1 MEQADIRELEQG
13 HEREGHTSQHSE
25 YAHNPCQG
33 QVLHLITGIQEQHGG
48 HHQVDG
54 SNDDEGNKNINQMWI
69 NVRCY
74 NIEDVPVQ
82 IWIFVGVA
90 IVLVIYITIRIRMSH
105 YREKK

>member
-54 SNDDEGNKNINQMWI
+54 GNDDEGNKNIGLHTGQ
-69 NVRCY
+69 RY
-74 NIEDVPVQ
+74 
-82 IWIFVGVA
+82 
-90 IVLVIYITIRIRMSH
+90 
-105 YREKK
+105 KKTAQLQKSMDKKLILIAVDATFRKAPSFAAGDGCR

>member
-1 MEQADIRELEQG
+1 MKLLLKLLTVVVMVFSVHECIMAQRQIGQLEPEALYDEALMLYENHHYGAAIELFGEYL
-13 HEREGHTSQHSE
+13 EKTEG
-25 YAHNPCQG
+25 
-33 QVLHLITGIQEQHGG
+33 L
-48 HHQVDG
+48 
-54 SNDDEGNKNINQMWI
+54 

>member
-1 MEQADIRELEQG
+1 MGYDVFLLFSLSQSPGLGCERSDNGDNGKIR
-13 HEREGHTSQHSE
+13 
-25 YAHNPCQG
+25 N
-33 QVLHLITGIQEQHGG
+33 
-48 HHQVDG
+48 
-54 SNDDEGNKNINQMWI
+54 
-69 NVRCY
+69 

>member
-1 MEQADIRELEQG
+1 MKDGASDIRELEQG

-54 SNDDEGNKNINQMWI
+54 SNDDEGNKNI
-69 NVRCY
+69 
-74 NIEDVPVQ
+74 
-82 IWIFVGVA
+82 G
-90 IVLVIYITIRIRMSH
+90 LHIRQDIKTAQLQKPMD
-105 YREKK
+105 KKLILIAVDATFRKAPSFAAGDGCQ